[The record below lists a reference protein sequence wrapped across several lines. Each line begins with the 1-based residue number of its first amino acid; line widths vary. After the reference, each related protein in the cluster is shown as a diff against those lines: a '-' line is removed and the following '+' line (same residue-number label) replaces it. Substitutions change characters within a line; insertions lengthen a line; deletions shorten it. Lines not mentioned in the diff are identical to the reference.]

1 MYPHLRHHHH
11 HHHHLLL
18 PCSIYSHPSMA
29 AHELSAVMGSNLEAK
44 IPPDREDQIQETH
57 VASTQIRRSSRDLQ
71 SPLLH
76 HPLRSHPTNLNHP
89 VHLRQRVLGWEYFYR
104 LDSYYDEQRDL
115 LMRRPKTVD
124 D

>member
-1 MYPHLRHHHH
+1 MMYPHPPHHH
-11 HHHHLLL
+11 L

-29 AHELSAVMGSNLEAK
+29 AHGLSAIMGSKLEAK
-44 IPPDREDQIQETH
+44 IPPDREDQIQERH
-57 VASTQIRRSSRDLQ
+57 VVSTQIRRLSRDLQ

-76 HPLRSHPTNLNHP
+76 HPLRSHRTNLNHP
-89 VHLRQRVLGWEYFYR
+89 VHLHQRVLGWEYFYR

-115 LMRRPKTVD
+115 LMRRSKTVD